1 MSWAPP
7 ASEAEYAAQIEEEL
21 NLLTAEYAAWNKSQ
35 ALNLGSADEH
45 LFDADLTED
54 QRRWLADF
62 CGRWDSASPVFFN
75 GTLMQHRD
83 LERDQ

>member
-1 MSWAPP
+1 MP
-7 ASEAEYAAQIEEEL
+7 
-21 NLLTAEYAAWNKSQ
+21 
-35 ALNLGSADEH
+35 
-45 LFDADLTED
+45 DLTED

-75 GTLMQHRD
+75 GALMQGRD